1 LCFHVYLVG
10 IVGCGFL
17 SLIHTEIKLPLM
29 NTIHFLLNEQKTHL
43 KFYIHRA
50 KALNAIN
57 FEVMSDLEEVLD
69 IAESLPLN
77 VFELQTNENGYVA
90 SGGDLKEFSALI
102 SEDQGFEMANRM
114 AAILNRIENLNCI
127 TVASV
132 TGTAFGG
139 GCELVLAFDLVY
151 ATEDA
156 KLGFTQI
163 KFGLPPG
170 WNGMARLINR
180 IGYHKSLH
188 VLLNGKLIKAVEAK
202 QLGIITELFD
212 SIDQIDKQIN
222 YFEKI
227 PLVVIHSI
235 KHNALLYKNHSNQD
249 ELKKEELRRFA
260 RAWASDEHYNAVDLF
275 FKSRE

>member
-1 LCFHVYLVG
+1 
-10 IVGCGFL
+10 
-17 SLIHTEIKLPLM
+17 M

-43 KFYIHRA
+43 KFNIHRA

-227 PLVVIHSI
+227 PLAVIHSI